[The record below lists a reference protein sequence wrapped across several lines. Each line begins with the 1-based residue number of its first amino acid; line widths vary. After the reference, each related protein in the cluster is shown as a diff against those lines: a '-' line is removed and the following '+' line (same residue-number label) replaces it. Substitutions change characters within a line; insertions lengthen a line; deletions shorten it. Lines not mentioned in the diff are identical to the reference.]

1 MRSGLYAHATSRAGL
16 KQSANRRNLPASE
29 VEISPYTRVERRRF
43 GAQLEGFTMRYNPDE
58 DRRLTIR
65 LEDDLRD
72 VLTVEARRQMRSLCS
87 EIKFRLR
94 QSLERQDEATA

>member
-1 MRSGLYAHATSRAGL
+1 M
-16 KQSANRRNLPASE
+16 Q
-29 VEISPYTRVERRRF
+29 
-43 GAQLEGFTMRYNPDE
+43 YNPDE

-65 LEDDLRD
+65 LEDDLREA
-72 VLTVEARRQMRSLCS
+72 LTAEARQQLRSLCA

>member
-1 MRSGLYAHATSRAGL
+1 
-16 KQSANRRNLPASE
+16 
-29 VEISPYTRVERRRF
+29 
-43 GAQLEGFTMRYNPDE
+43 MRYNADQ

-65 LEDDLRD
+65 LEDDLREA
-72 VLTVEARRQMRSLCS
+72 LTAEARQQLRSLCS